1 MREGGRMARQ
11 VKPCRSS
18 SHVVSEREIDMV
30 IDEPPKLTKNA
41 LPSAQGALAPQ
52 FVWALALWLL
62 N

>member
-1 MREGGRMARQ
+1 MARQ
-11 VKPCRSS
+11 IKPCRSS

-41 LPSAQGALAPQ
+41 LPSAQGALAPL